1 MAKFFCAVRRNLS
14 ARENSLADVKVAR
27 PAKTIKPAALRRGD
41 KIGLV
46 APASSF
52 NHDRFMVGC
61 DRLRQMGYEPVYSQ
75 NIFDRDIYFAGSVE
89 RRAHEFHELWRHDDI
104 AALICVR
111 GGYGSNYLLEKID
124 YGLIA
129 AQPKILMGCSDI
141 TSLLT
146 AIHDRTGLIGF
157 HGPMV
162 AKDIADGTFDEA
174 SWKSALQGESNWS
187 VPTPDTEVL
196 RAGKAAGR
204 LYGGCL
210 SMLVASLGTPY
221 EIQTDDAI
229 LFIEDIGEKP
239 FRIDRMLTQLRLGGK
254 LDKVRGFVFGEML
267 DCLPPQGETYTLQQV
282 IMRVLEPYNVPIVY
296 GLKSGHVSSGNIT
309 LPIGVQAE
317 LEAESSEA
325 SFQILESATITV
337 AR

>member
-1 MAKFFCAVRRNLS
+1 MADAKIS
-14 ARENSLADVKVAR
+14 R
-27 PAKTIKPAALRRGD
+27 PAKIIRPAALRRGD
-41 KIGLV
+41 KIAMV

-52 NHDRFMVGC
+52 NREGFLAGC

-75 NIFDRDIYFAGSVE
+75 NIFERDIYFAGSGE
-89 RRAHEFHELWRHDDI
+89 RRAHEFHEFWRREDI

-111 GGYGSNYLLEKID
+111 GGYGSNYLLEKLD
-124 YGLIA
+124 YGMIA
-129 AQPKILMGCSDI
+129 EHPKILLGCSDI

-174 SWKSALQGESNWS
+174 SWQSALQGAANWQ
-187 VPTPDTEVL
+187 VQTAGIEVL
-196 RAGKAAGR
+196 RTGKAAGR

-210 SMLVASLGTPY
+210 SMLVASLGTSY
-221 EIQTDDAI
+221 EIQTEGCI

-239 FRIDRMLTQLRLGGK
+239 FRIDRMLVQLRLAGK
-254 LDKVRGFVFGEML
+254 LEKVRGFVFGEML
-267 DCLPPQGETYTLQQV
+267 DCAPPKGETYTLQQV
-282 IMRVLEPYNVPIVY
+282 IMRVLAPYNVPIVY
-296 GLKSGHVSSGNIT
+296 GLKSGHVTSGNIT

-317 LEAESSEA
+317 LETEGAEA
-325 SFQILESATITV
+325 SLKILEAATE
-337 AR
+337 

>member
-1 MAKFFCAVRRNLS
+1 
-14 ARENSLADVKVAR
+14 LADAKSTR
-27 PAKTIKPAALRRGD
+27 PAKIIRPAALRQGD
-41 KIGLV
+41 KIGLI

-52 NHDRFMVGC
+52 NHERFLAGC
-61 DRLRQMGYEPVYSQ
+61 DRLRQMGYEPVHAE

-89 RRAHEFHELWRHDDI
+89 RRTREFQELWRRDDI

-111 GGYGSNYLLEKID
+111 GGYGSNYLLEKLD
-124 YGLIA
+124 YGMFA
-129 AQPKILMGCSDI
+129 MRPKILLGCSDI

-162 AKDIADGTFDEA
+162 AKDIADGTFDAA
-174 SWKSALQGESNWS
+174 SWKNALQGAASWQVETSS
-187 VPTPDTEVL
+187 VEVL
-196 RAGKAAGR
+196 RTGKAAGR

-210 SMLVASLGTPY
+210 SMLVASLGTPF
-221 EIQTDDAI
+221 EIQIEGRI

-239 FRIDRMLTQLRLGGK
+239 FRIDRMLVQLRLAGK
-254 LDKVRGFVFGEML
+254 LEKVRGFVFGEML
-267 DCLPPQGETYTLQQV
+267 DCAPPKGETYTLQQI

-296 GLKSGHVSSGNIT
+296 GLKSGHVTTGNIT

-317 LEAESSEA
+317 LGAEGADVSLR
-325 SFQILESATITV
+325 ILEATTE
-337 AR
+337 AA